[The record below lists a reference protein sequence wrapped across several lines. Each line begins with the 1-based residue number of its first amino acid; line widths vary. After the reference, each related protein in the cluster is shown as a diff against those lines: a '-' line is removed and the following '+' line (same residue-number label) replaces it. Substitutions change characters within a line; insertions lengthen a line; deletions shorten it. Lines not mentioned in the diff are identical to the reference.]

1 MGDCASIQESISAL
15 VDGEL
20 SGEELEETLRHVEE
34 CGQCAAVRAEMVRL
48 RAVAQVALASTVCPS
63 SLRRSVSRAL
73 HAAERERREPAP
85 AARALRFVWAP
96 AALAATLL
104 LLFTGRPGYVPL
116 HELPSLEQ
124 RNSLQKVA
132 ISSPADAA
140 QALREELGIGVRPV
154 ELARMGLRFESAGRA
169 SLGGC
174 KGAYFTFVSP
184 EGQRLT
190 VFEICPQGKAV
201 PSGRS
206 ARRYDLP
213 DQWQI
218 LRSAD
223 GKDILFLKPP
233 RGLVVAICSDMPL
246 RKAAD
251 AGRLVGEQLARY

>member
-85 AARALRFVWAP
+85 AASALRFVWAP
-96 AALAATLL
+96 AALAAT
-104 LLFTGRPGYVPL
+104 
-116 HELPSLEQ
+116 LEQ

-246 RKAAD
+246 QKAAD
-251 AGRLVGEQLARY
+251 AGRLIGEQLARY